1 MIGCG
6 LVDPKRWVNSV
17 AKSCMSFMIT
27 GDFSKG
33 NPVNIPELELA
44 CYGGNAKELGD
55 VGKGPGKSF
64 LFFLT
69 CK

>member
-1 MIGCG
+1 
-6 LVDPKRWVNSV
+6 LKALHFRKR
-17 AKSCMSFMIT
+17 K
-27 GDFSKG
+27 SKG

-55 VGKGPGKSF
+55 VGKWPGKSF

-69 CK
+69 RK